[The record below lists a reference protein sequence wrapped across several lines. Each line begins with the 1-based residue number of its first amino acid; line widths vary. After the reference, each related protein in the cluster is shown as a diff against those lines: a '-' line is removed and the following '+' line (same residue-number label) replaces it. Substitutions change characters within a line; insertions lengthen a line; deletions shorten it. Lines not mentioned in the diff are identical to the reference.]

1 MSERLLIRY
10 PLFELLDVRVLHA
23 LLDDAVS
30 VEFETGEVLFQEG
43 TTGAWVHL
51 LVEGRVRILR
61 RAESGR
67 DISLGTVQAGELF
80 GEYVLLAPHQ
90 HTATCRASSHCV
102 VLKLPVRKIRA
113 ALETAGIDSSL
124 LKPLIRL
131 HASMHFLT
139 GRHYLGFMSAPS
151 ALTYDGLLKPEHF
164 RGMRTLCGPGLA
176 KDRWFYITAGTAI
189 LSDKH
194 GRCLELSPGDCFGS
208 LCLAGRDADETVSTL
223 SELQCLS
230 LRVPDF
236 IDSSI
241 IDSNRDR
248 DRSSEDSQQTR
259 LTRHISPSRFPF
271 FAQHHESD
279 CGLAAFVMISQFLGI
294 SAKDTIYQNTANL
307 DQNGLSLLHLRD
319 LARSLLFS
327 AEAYRI
333 DPEHLTD
340 LQCPFIAHLNG
351 GHFIVVYHA
360 DDCSVLIA
368 DPATSLHSVSE
379 EKLKEIWSGYALLV
393 RRHSREVEGVRSS

>member
-1 MSERLLIRY
+1 MFERLLIHY
-10 PLFELLDVRVLHA
+10 PLFELLDARVLHA

-30 VEFETGEVLFQEG
+30 AEFETGEVLFQEG

-67 DISLGTVQAGELF
+67 DVSLGTVQAGELF

-102 VLKLPVRKIRA
+102 VLKLPVRRFRA
-113 ALETAGIDSSL
+113 ALATAGIDSRL

-151 ALTYDGLLKPEHF
+151 ALTYAGLLKPEHF

-176 KDRWFYITAGTAI
+176 KDRWFYITTGSAL

-194 GRCLELSPGDCFGS
+194 GRCLELGPGDCFGR
-208 LCLAGRDADETVSTL
+208 LCLTGCESEETVSTL

-230 LRVPDF
+230 LAVDHFVNDPPPKDTGSRG
-236 IDSSI
+236 
-241 IDSNRDR
+241 
-248 DRSSEDSQQTR
+248 RSSKPAEESQQSL
-259 LTRHISPSRFPF
+259 LTRHLPAGRFPF
-271 FAQHHESD
+271 FPQHDESD
-279 CGLAAFVMISQFLGI
+279 CGLAALAMIGEFYHVPARDL
-294 SAKDTIYQNTANL
+294 IYQTAPKL
-307 DQNGLSLLHLRD
+307 PECGLSLLQLRD
-319 LARSLLFS
+319 LARSISLS

-333 DPEHLTD
+333 DPEHLCD
-340 LQCPFIAHLNG
+340 VVCPFIAHLND
-351 GHFIVVYHA
+351 GHFIVVFRA
-360 DDCSVLIA
+360 DDHSALIA
-368 DPATSLHSVSE
+368 DPASSLHSITD
-379 EKLKEIWSGYALLV
+379 EKLKEIWSGYVLTV
-393 RRHSREVEGVRSS
+393 T